1 MALDGGEGEKVA
13 ASSASSSVS
22 SLHSS
27 TAAPPPRRE
36 RSKKD
41 LLKNDELQEATRVP
55 PSSDDDTLAHSM
67 ISSAHAAAA
76 HATNSRFTDDVPAH
90 TSFADIRRYLASR
103 DVNDPMIGDATLAS
117 LRDNLHSN
125 EAEYESLREHLVRKR
140 AKQKMADVEQLALQ
154 QKKAR
159 DGKLKQTTAIDV
171 SRYNI
176 LSVSALIK
184 VTSVVCVSGES

>member
-27 TAAPPPRRE
+27 TAAPPPRE

-55 PSSDDDTLAHSM
+55 PSSDDTLAHSM